1 MNRNQARLRLE
12 ALVTEALKELVDDDW
27 RLLYETRLRR
37 QAGLFHFAG
46 REQDAAL
53 SSAVAA
59 VLHPDS
65 KIAVQEQAFLRAMM
79 RISIE
84 ELPLRVIAASLG
96 TNTIDLLS
104 ADVLDEK

>member
-1 MNRNQARLRLE
+1 MAP
-12 ALVTEALKELVDDDW
+12 LV
-27 RLLYETRLRR
+27 
-37 QAGLFHFAG
+37 G
-46 REQDAAL
+46 
-53 SSAVAA
+53 AVAA

-65 KIAVQEQAFLRAMM
+65 KIAVEGQAFLRAMM